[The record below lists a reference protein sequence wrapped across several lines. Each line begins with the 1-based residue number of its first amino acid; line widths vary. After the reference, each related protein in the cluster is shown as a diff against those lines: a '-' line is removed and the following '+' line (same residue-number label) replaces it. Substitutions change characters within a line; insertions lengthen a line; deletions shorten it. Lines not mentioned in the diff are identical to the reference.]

1 MIKDIIYSFN
11 RSDYFYYVFTTLII
25 FIIVNKSG
33 LVTIHN
39 ILAVLVTMGISY
51 GLIHKKVLN
60 DLSDMHRQNKKLKQV
75 QISKYPYLKNDIHII
90 ECIHKLQG
98 LSYINRLKFNSILEN
113 INRFFKYYEMSM
125 NLNLRPT
132 DLYVSAKDNS
142 NRALNALKS
151 FVIDINKYP
160 YLDSDRNISENDF
173 ISDNNNIYNCREL
186 IKSRLSIYLT
196 EMEQKINSD
205 WDSGDVNIYSKP
217 VYVDDPDGIARS
229 DILHSDL
236 YDLY

>member
-1 MIKDIIYSFN
+1 
-11 RSDYFYYVFTTLII
+11 
-25 FIIVNKSG
+25 
-33 LVTIHN
+33 
-39 ILAVLVTMGISY
+39 
-51 GLIHKKVLN
+51 
-60 DLSDMHRQNKKLKQV
+60 
-75 QISKYPYLKNDIHII
+75 
-90 ECIHKLQG
+90 
-98 LSYINRLKFNSILEN
+98 
-113 INRFFKYYEMSM
+113 MSM

-160 YLDSDRNISENDF
+160 YLDSDRNISDSDF

-196 EMEQKINSD
+196 EMEQKLNSD

-217 VYVDDPDGIARS
+217 VYVDDPDGIAQS